1 MTLVLDDLDP
11 ADMAVILDSWKEDVR
26 AETRTTRAGLRLE
39 TERFGA
45 IAADREAA
53 IMLSNDLNESFWDDP
68 MESGSEEEVR
78 CSMETPLALCSVANL
93 HYTGG
98 WLRVGHPT
106 ARTRPYTARG
116 RACR

>member
-11 ADMAVILDSWKEDVR
+11 ADMAAILDSWKEDVR
-26 AETRTTRAGLRLE
+26 SETRTTRAGLRLE

-53 IMLSNDLNESFWDDP
+53 IMLSNDLNESFWNKSI
-68 MESGSEEEVR
+68 ESDSEEEVR
-78 CSMETPLALCSVANL
+78 CSMEIPIAFCSVANV

-98 WLRVGHPT
+98 
-106 ARTRPYTARG
+106 
-116 RACR
+116 